1 MKRTVLL
8 FVVAAMMTG
17 AATAAPITREQARQK
32 AEGFMQR
39 MGMKSGLEEVAN
51 SRGKTKPAEEGEPL
65 YVFNMADDGFV
76 IISGDDRTADVL
88 GYVQKG
94 RYDYD
99 QLPCNVR
106 AFIDGYAEQIRFMQ
120 QRGSMKGTS
129 FQSSH
134 ATIEPMLTC
143 HWGQN
148 APYYNECPDF
158 FEYGKC
164 VTGCVAT
171 ALAQILYYHRSK
183 AVTNVTLAEITAYDC
198 KNNWTV
204 NDVEKGNLH
213 VDGIPAESPIDW
225 ANMQD
230 DYDATAS
237 EAAEQAVAQLLK
249 YCGAGLRM
257 EYGYKSSSAA
267 DISAAVVAKKYF
279 GFRRDASFLYHEN
292 MTVEEWD
299 NTIYGE
305 LAAGRPVL
313 MGGDNGKGGGH
324 AFVCDGY
331 NASTSMYHIN
341 WGWEGEFDG
350 EFYLSSLDPKGQG
363 TGGSEGG
370 YNNGQDMLINMEP
383 GDGQPYVEP
392 IVMTT
397 KTLELTGE
405 TTVRRN
411 SEGKFYFDYTFMYAN
426 STSDVNSFDLGLA
439 IYQGESLVQEMMAGT
454 SSNVP
459 MTNLSGFSGTCE
471 AGAGLAEGTYE
482 IWPVSRAAGSSEWLQ
497 NDGPYYILAE
507 VGSNEVTLKRKVLK
521 KGDVNHD
528 DHVTPADAIMILYH
542 YFNVAQNGFCLKAAD
557 LNNDGLVTPADAI
570 EALYMY
576 FGTNAGSNAR
586 ATQPLTG
593 STQSPE

>member
-17 AATAAPITREQARQK
+17 AANAAPVTRQQARQK

-39 MGMKSGLEEVAN
+39 MGMKSGLEEVA
-51 SRGKTKPAEEGEPL
+51 SSHGKTKTAAGDEPL
-65 YVFNMADDGFV
+65 YVFNLTDDGFV
-76 IISGDDRTADVL
+76 IISGDDRTPDVL
-88 GYVQKG
+88 GYARKG
-94 RYDYD
+94 RFDYD
-99 QLPCNVR
+99 RLPCNMK
-106 AFIDGYAEQIRFMQ
+106 AFIDGYAEQIRLVRQHGGVRKSPFLA
-120 QRGSMKGTS
+120 
-129 FQSSH
+129 SH
-134 ATIEPMLTC
+134 ATIAPMLTC
-143 HWGQN
+143 QWHQN
-148 APYYNECPDF
+148 WPFNDECPDF
-158 FEYGKC
+158 FGMGKC
-164 VTGCVAT
+164 VTGCVAV
-171 ALAQILYYHRSK
+171 ALAQILYHHRSR
-183 AVTNVTLAEITAYDC
+183 AVSNVTLAEITAYDC
-198 KNNWTV
+198 KAECSV
-204 NDVEKGNLH
+204 NGVEQGRLH
-213 VDGIPAESPIDW
+213 VNAVPAGSPIDW

-230 DYDATAS
+230 CYDGAAS
-237 EAAEQAVAQLLK
+237 DAARLAVAQLLR

-257 EYGYKSSSAA
+257 EYGLKGSSAA
-267 DISAAVVAKKYF
+267 DISAAAVAKKYF
-279 GFRRDASFLYHEN
+279 GFRRDATILFHEN
-292 MTVEEWD
+292 MTDDEWD
-299 NTIYGE
+299 NAIYGE

-313 MGGDNGKGGGH
+313 MGGSNRSNSGH

-331 NASTSMYHIN
+331 DASTAMYHFN
-341 WGWEGEFDG
+341 WGWGGEFNG
-350 EFYLSSLDPKGQG
+350 YFYLSNLNPRD
-363 TGGSEGG
+363 EVAGG

-383 GDGQPYVEP
+383 GDGQPYEEP

-397 KTLELTGE
+397 KTLEQE
-405 TTVRRN
+405 EVTVERYSNGQFR
-411 SEGKFYFDYTFMYAN
+411 FDYSFMYAN
-426 STSDVNSFDLGLA
+426 GTSDVQSFDYGLA
-439 IYQGESLVQEMMAGT
+439 FYQGDFFMGDAARSTIKNLEMTGT
-454 SSNVP
+454 YGL
-459 MTNLSGFSGTCE
+459 TGFCYPGE
-471 AGAGLAEGTYE
+471 GMAEGTYE
-482 IWPVSRAAGSSEWLQ
+482 IWPVSRAAGLSEWLQ